1 MDFNG
6 LGASYYLFD
15 PTNFG
20 RIYIFVDFGNVRPW
34 AKDLW
39 QEENKFTLTNEIDI
53 KKLADVCEWVSP
65 ERKFFYYGYYAEQ
78 PKLDKDHPLNIKYR
92 NSIFR
97 IDKATKSGFT
107 TVQKEIK
114 MVPHYDEAGKFIG
127 KFPKCNFDVELT
139 MDMLLKIEKYDTAV
153 LFSGD
158 SDFDKILGYLK
169 NKGKKIIV
177 ACTRNRMSTELEE
190 VSDKIIPV
198 ESLKSLLLF
207 ERKNNTPS
215 LLAREE

>member
-1 MDFNG
+1 MDLNG
-6 LGASYYLFD
+6 LGANYYLFD

-39 QEENKFTLTNEIDI
+39 PEENKFTLTNEIDI
-53 KKLADVCEWVSP
+53 KKLANVCEWVSP
-65 ERKFFYYGYYAEQ
+65 KRKFFYYGFYAER
-78 PKLDKDHPLNIKYR
+78 PDFDKYHLLNIKHR
-92 NSIFR
+92 KSIFR
-97 IDKATKSGFT
+97 IDKANKSGFT

-114 MVPHYDEAGKFIG
+114 MVPHYNEDGKFAG

-139 MDMLLKIEKYDTAV
+139 MDMLLKIDKYDTVV

-158 SDFDKILGYLK
+158 SDFGGVLSYLK

-177 ACTRNRMSTELEE
+177 ACIRNCISSELHD
-190 VSDKIIPV
+190 VSDMIIPI
-198 ESLKSLLLF
+198 EPLKDLLLF
-207 ERKNNTPS
+207 ERKTNTPS
-215 LLAREE
+215 P

>member
-1 MDFNG
+1 M
-6 LGASYYLFD
+6 GANYYLFD
-15 PTNFG
+15 PSNFG

-39 QEENKFTLTNEIDI
+39 PEENKFVLTNEIDI
-53 KKLADVCEWVSP
+53 KKLADICEWVLP

-78 PKLDKDHPLNIKYR
+78 SELDKNHPLNIKYR

-97 IDKATKSGFT
+97 IDKAAKSGFT
-107 TVQKEIK
+107 TVQKEVK
-114 MVPHYDEAGKFIG
+114 MVPHYDEGGRFIG

-139 MDMLLKIEKYDTAV
+139 MDMLLKIDKYDTAV

-158 SDFDKILGYLK
+158 SDFDNILSYLK

-177 ACTRNRMSTELEE
+177 ACTRNRVSMELHG
-190 VSDKIIPV
+190 VSDIIIPI
-198 ESLKSLLLF
+198 EPLKSLLLF
-207 ERKNNTPS
+207 ERKTNTPS
-215 LLAREE
+215 PKAREE